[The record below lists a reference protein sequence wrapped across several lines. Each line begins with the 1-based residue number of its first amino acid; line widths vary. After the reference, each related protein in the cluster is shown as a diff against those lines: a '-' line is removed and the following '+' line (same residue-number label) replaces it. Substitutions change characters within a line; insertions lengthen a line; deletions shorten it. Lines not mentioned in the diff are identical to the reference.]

1 MDSQAIDSVF
11 FLVILIMSVVIHEVS
26 HGFVADMLG
35 DKTARH
41 AGRLTLNPIHHL
53 DLMGS
58 IIVPVLLYFTAGFV
72 VGWAKPVPYNPYNL
86 RNFKWGSIAV
96 ASAGIIANIFIACIF
111 GILIH
116 FAPQLGIP
124 PYDPANLHPFYKIT
138 TVIVLLNLA
147 LAIFNL
153 IPIPPLDG
161 SKIFYPLFPQS
172 FYPFFK
178 IVEKYHFIIL
188 IIFIFFFSGHLYP
201 ITSYFF
207 HLITGLHLIM

>member
-1 MDSQAIDSVF
+1 MDSQAIDAIF
-11 FLVILIMSVVIHEVS
+11 FIAILIMSVVIHEVS
-26 HGFVADMLG
+26 HGFMADFLG

-41 AGRLTLNPIHHL
+41 AGRLTLNPLHHL
-53 DLMGS
+53 DLFGS
-58 IIVPVLLYFTAGFV
+58 IIVPVLLYYTSGFV

-116 FAPQLGIP
+116 LAPQLGMP
-124 PYDPANLHPFYKIT
+124 PYDPANLYPFYKIT
-138 TVIVLLNLA
+138 IEIVLINLA

-161 SKIFYPLFPQS
+161 SKIFYPLFPVS
-172 FYPFFK
+172 FYPVIK
-178 IVEKYHFIIL
+178 IIERYHLVFL
-188 IIFIFFFSGHLYP
+188 VIFIFFFSNNLAPLINYL
-201 ITSYFF
+201 F
-207 HLITGLHLIM
+207 HLVTGLYI

>member
-96 ASAGIIANIFIACIF
+96 
-111 GILIH
+111 
-116 FAPQLGIP
+116 
-124 PYDPANLHPFYKIT
+124 
-138 TVIVLLNLA
+138 
-147 LAIFNL
+147 
-153 IPIPPLDG
+153 
-161 SKIFYPLFPQS
+161 
-172 FYPFFK
+172 
-178 IVEKYHFIIL
+178 
-188 IIFIFFFSGHLYP
+188 
-201 ITSYFF
+201 
-207 HLITGLHLIM
+207 